1 MSRRMTSGGFFV
13 LDPVFVGRRNK
24 SDDDESMIGPSPLID
39 SNRES
44 SSHPHFPASPDSM
57 VNP

>member
-13 LDPVFVGRRNK
+13 FDQVFMGRRNK
-24 SDDDESMIGPSPLID
+24 SDDDESMSDLRSLID